1 MSTDNFTCSVS
12 PTAQHGELICKNCFK
27 SFKSFRVSKVEKPN
41 RPKKRAKVLLF
52 FQLTKYYDI
61 FFAKFFWMP
70 LFPWIFVALLAQIQ
84 RLANLLFAHLWF

>member
-1 MSTDNFTCSVS
+1 MSTDNFTCSAS

-27 SFKSFRVSKVEKPN
+27 SFKSFRGFKGWKPN

-61 FFAKFFWMP
+61 FFAKFFWLP
-70 LFPWIFVALLAQIQ
+70 LFPRIFITI
-84 RLANLLFAHLWF
+84 FIKI

>member
-1 MSTDNFTCSVS
+1 MSTDNFTCSMS

-27 SFKSFRVSKVEKPN
+27 SSKSFKGAIDQKPK

-61 FFAKFFWMP
+61 FFAKFFHLP
-70 LFPWIFVALLAQIQ
+70 LFPWIFVAFLA
-84 RLANLLFAHLWF
+84 